1 MIKFIDNIIS
11 EFRACFTR
19 NAAFEWFA
27 VIVIGF
33 IVRSDSMGVT
43 SVIRDLCINE
53 CLYST
58 MMHFFR
64 SSAWSVSGIFNTWCH
79 VILKYAPVMR
89 DDDGSIILVGDGT
102 KISKEAKHMPGVK
115 KHHQDSENSGK
126 ASYIFGHLFGCIG
139 ILTSNTDKILC
150 IPLLMTIQD
159 GVKNILAWKA
169 PNERQGSH
177 VVQIIEDAC
186 KAASI
191 MGKAVLLLDRYFL
204 TEAALQK
211 INQWNADNPNKLI
224 RLVTKAKSNVTAYE
238 KPKKQ
243 PHRGRPCKKGKTVHL
258 KELFKKSE
266 LFNDMQVFMYG
277 KQETVRYCAVNLLWK
292 QGLYQEL
299 RFVLVQYKG
308 VNSILVTTDL
318 SMDPEAVI
326 RMYSHRFNIECTFK
340 TMKQS
345 IGLGCYHFWSKHMP
359 KLNKYYDTDT
369 STLNDKAKAK
379 IHDTLN
385 AIEKYVMICC
395 IATGI
400 IQMLILTHSS
410 IISPQTLKYRRTISS
425 NTPTEDVIADYLRR
439 NLFRFM
445 VLCPNLAIM
454 RFILTKQSKHE
465 VVSVDM
471 AA

>member
-1 MIKFIDNIIS
+1 MIKFIDKIIS
-11 EFRACFTR
+11 EFRTYFTR
-19 NAAFEWFA
+19 KATFEWFA

-58 MMHFFR
+58 MINFFH
-64 SSAWSVSGIFNTWCH
+64 SSAWSVSGIFNAWCH
-79 VILKYAPVMR
+79 IILKYAPVMR
-89 DDDGSIILVGDGT
+89 SDDGSVILVGDGT

-139 ILTSNTDKILC
+139 ILASNTDKILC
-150 IPLLMTIQD
+150 VPLLMTIQD
-159 GVKNILAWKA
+159 GVKNILAWKN

-177 VVQIIEDAC
+177 VVQIIDDAC
-186 KAASI
+186 KVASI
-191 MGKAVLLLDRYFL
+191 MGKAILLLDRYFL
-204 TEAALQK
+204 TVTSLQK
-211 INQWNADNPNKLI
+211 ISQWNADNPNKLI
-224 RLVTKAKSNVTAYE
+224 KLVTKAKSNVTAYE
-238 KPKKQ
+238 KPEK
-243 PHRGRPCKKGKTVHL
+243 PSHRGRPRKKGKTVHL
-258 KELFKKSE
+258 KELFTKQE

-277 KQETVRYCAVNLLWK
+277 KQETVRYYAVNLLWK

-318 SMDPEAVI
+318 SMSPEAVI

-340 TMKQS
+340 TMKQL
-345 IGLGCYHFWSKHMP
+345 IGVGCYHFWSKHMP
-359 KLNKYYDTDT
+359 KLNKYDGADTG
-369 STLNDKAKAK
+369 TLSDKAKAK
-379 IHDTLN
+379 IHGTLN

-400 IQMLILTHSS
+400 LQILILTHSS
-410 IISPQTLKYRRTISS
+410 IVSPQTLKYRRTISS

-439 NLFRFM
+439 NLFRFV
-445 VLCPNLAIM
+445 VLCPNLAIS
-454 RFILTKQSKHE
+454 RFILAKQSMNE
-465 VVSVDM
+465 VYSIDM